1 MYNLKS
7 IEGFDRLL
15 QLIREQNGSK
25 QKESAGQNTTTNYDE
40 EIQKILNNLKLTMK
54 HWKTATGMYSIIK
67 YDKRGLGVTYEE
79 YKTIGMLRS
88 VVVNEEGKIV
98 CYSPPKSL
106 YITDDLEKQFDANN
120 IMSELSETNTN
131 EWYAEEF
138 IEGTMINLF
147 YSQDANGGGEGGE
160 GGGAWEIAT
169 KNTIGGNALFYSP
182 KNPKEEI
189 EIRESDTFR
198 NMFFDT
204 CAKIGF
210 EYENLPRD
218 VVYSF
223 VLQHP
228 KNRIVLPITSPAIY
242 LIAVYRI
249 MDELEVIQHSRDGF
263 LENIINCDNIRVPKA
278 LSLNGGGGG
287 GGGAGSGYTFNNFKK
302 EYASMNS
309 AYNMMGVVFYNMVT
323 GERMKVRNPMYE
335 MVKNVRGS
343 DQKIQLQY
351 LTLRHGGR
359 VADYLKDFPEYKS
372 VFSHYRSQ
380 LHSFTRNLHQN
391 YLDCFVFKK
400 KPFAEFPAQYKTHM
414 FVLNKKYIEEL
425 RENKNSVTFNYVVEF
440 INNLNPGS
448 LLFSLN
454 YVVKEHKK
462 EIQRVEEPIADVGVG
477 AETQTPQ

>member
-7 IEGFDRLL
+7 IQGFDRLL
-15 QLIREQNGSK
+15 QLIREQNESK
-25 QKESAGQNTTTNYDE
+25 QKESESQNTTTNYDE
-40 EIQKILNNLKLTMK
+40 EIQKILNHLKLTMK
-54 HWKTATGMYSIIK
+54 HWKTATGMYSIIA
-67 YDKRGLGVTYEE
+67 YDKRGLGVTFED

-88 VVVNEEGKIV
+88 VVVNEEGRIV

-106 YITDDLEKQFDANN
+106 YITDELEKQFDANN

-147 YSQDANGGGEGGE
+147 YSRGATGE
-160 GGGAWEIAT
+160 AWEIAT

-210 EYENLPRD
+210 EYEKLPKD

-278 LSLNGGGGG
+278 LSLNEGGG
-287 GGGAGSGYTFNNFKK
+287 GGGAGSEYTFNNFKK

-372 VFSHYRSQ
+372 VFSHCRSQ
-380 LHSFTRNLHQN
+380 VHSFTRNLHQN

-414 FVLNKKYIEEL
+414 FVLNKKYIDEL

-462 EIQRVEEPIADVGVG
+462 EIQRVEEPITDAGAD